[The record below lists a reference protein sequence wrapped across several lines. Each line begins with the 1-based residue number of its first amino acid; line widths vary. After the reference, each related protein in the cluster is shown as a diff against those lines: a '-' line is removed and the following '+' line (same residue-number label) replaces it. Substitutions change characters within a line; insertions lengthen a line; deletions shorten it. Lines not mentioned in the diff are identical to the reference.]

1 MFVNLL
7 LLAGIIVCLAIIVM
21 VLYRKLPH
29 IANVDVDSLR
39 QEKNRNVKNA
49 LTEERLKRKI
59 SGFGKKAKGAVSPKM
74 RSFIS
79 SIQTKADKVKA
90 KQKELDQKKR
100 TSKAKSGG
108 KETAKQHLTR
118 LVEEADKSHAAE
130 DFDTVEEKL
139 MEALSLD
146 KKNVVVYRALAE
158 LYERKKEFQQAK
170 ETRDYIL
177 KLSGKDAAPED
188 LFASAQVASGLGDYA
203 DARTLAKRAVAKE
216 PSNPRFLDLL
226 LEQAILLKDKNLA
239 WDTFG
244 KLKKVNPE
252 NKKIEEYDGK
262 IREL

>member
-1 MFVNLL
+1 MFINLL
-7 LLAGIIVCLAIIVM
+7 LLAGIIVCLAVIVM

-59 SGFGKKAKGAVSPKM
+59 FGFGKKAKGAVSPKM
-74 RSFIS
+74 KTFIS
-79 SIQTKADKVKA
+79 SIQTKADNVKA

-100 TSKAKSGG
+100 KTKIKSAG
-108 KETAKQHLTR
+108 KETTKQHLGQ
-118 LVEEADKSHAAE
+118 LLEEAHASE
-130 DFDTVEEKL
+130 EKDDFDEAEEKL

-146 KKNVVVYRALAE
+146 KKNVDIYRALAE
-158 LYERKKEFQQAK
+158 LYEKKKEFQQAK

-188 LFASAQVASGLGDYA
+188 LFASAQVASGLGDYT
-203 DARTLAKRAVAKE
+203 DARALAKRAVAKE
-216 PSNPRFLDLL
+216 SSNPRFLDLL

-252 NKKIEEYDGK
+252 NKKIEEYDRK